1 MTARKG
7 DMVTINR
14 VDDDTKVVT
23 VKSGIVIKTR
33 KKEVTRTK
41 NKYVMEVVISSTA
54 DVLWN
59 SGELENNIPTELLE
73 VVNRAK

>member
-7 DMVTINR
+7 DMVTINK

-41 NKYVMEVVISSTA
+41 NKYVMEVVIASTA

-59 SGELENNIPTELLE
+59 NGELESNVPTELLE

>member
-41 NKYVMEVVISSTA
+41 NKYVMEVVIASTA

-59 SGELENNIPTELLE
+59 NGELENNVPTELLE

>member
-14 VDDDTKVVT
+14 VDEDTKVVT

-41 NKYVMEVVISSTA
+41 NKYVMEVVIASTA

>member
-14 VDDDTKVVT
+14 VDEDTKVVV
-23 VKSGIVIKTR
+23 VKSGIVITTR

-41 NKYVMEVVISSTA
+41 NKYVMEVVIASTA

-59 SGELENNIPTELLE
+59 SGELEKNVPTELLD

>member
-41 NKYVMEVVISSTA
+41 NKYVMEVVIASTA

-59 SGELENNIPTELLE
+59 NGELENNIPTELLE

>member
-41 NKYVMEVVISSTA
+41 NKYVMEVVIASTA

-59 SGELENNIPTELLE
+59 NGELENNIPTEVLE

>member
-7 DMVTINR
+7 DMVTISR
-14 VDDDTKVVT
+14 VDEDTKVVV
-23 VKSGIVIKTR
+23 VKSGIVITTR

-41 NKYVMEVVISSTA
+41 NKYVMEVVIASTA

-59 SGELENNIPTELLE
+59 SGELEKNVPTELLD

>member
-7 DMVTINR
+7 DMVTISR

-41 NKYVMEVVISSTA
+41 NKYVMEVVIASTA

-59 SGELENNIPTELLE
+59 NGELENNIPTELLE

>member
-41 NKYVMEVVISSTA
+41 NKYVMEVVIASTA

-59 SGELENNIPTELLE
+59 SGELENNLSLIHI
-73 VVNRAK
+73 

>member
-7 DMVTINR
+7 DMVTINK

-41 NKYVMEVVISSTA
+41 NKYVMEVVIASTA

-59 SGELENNIPTELLE
+59 NGELENNVPTELLE

>member
-41 NKYVMEVVISSTA
+41 NKYVMEVVIASTA

>member
-1 MTARKG
+1 
-7 DMVTINR
+7 MVTINR

-41 NKYVMEVVISSTA
+41 NKYVMEVVIASTA

>member
-41 NKYVMEVVISSTA
+41 NKYIMEVVIASTA

>member
-1 MTARKG
+1 M
-7 DMVTINR
+7 
-14 VDDDTKVVT
+14 T

-41 NKYVMEVVISSTA
+41 NKYVMEVVIASTA

-59 SGELENNIPTELLE
+59 NGELENNVPTELLE

>member
-41 NKYVMEVVISSTA
+41 NKYVMEVVIASTA

-59 SGELENNIPTELLE
+59 NGELENKVPTELLE